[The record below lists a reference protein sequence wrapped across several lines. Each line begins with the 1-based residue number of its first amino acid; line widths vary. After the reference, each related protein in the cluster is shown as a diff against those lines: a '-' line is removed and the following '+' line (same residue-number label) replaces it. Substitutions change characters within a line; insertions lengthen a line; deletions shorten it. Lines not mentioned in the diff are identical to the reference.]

1 MKEIDQILN
10 EYAIRL
16 EEKKTEKL
24 HRYLDYLITAPIN
37 LTSVKEY
44 HEALHKHIA
53 DVLIPVQSLQGEILD
68 IGTGGGIPGVV
79 FAIVFSVSVTLV
91 ESISKKA
98 LWLQDILQ
106 KLQIDNAKVI
116 CSRAEDLPR
125 RLKESFDTVTARAVA
140 PMRILLEL
148 CMPFCK
154 VGGRLLLYKGP
165 NWQEEYALSKNAM
178 QILRAKLQDVVEY
191 SLKTGEKRVLL
202 VLSKV
207 EKTPEI
213 FPRKAGAILK
223 KPL

>member
-1 MKEIDQILN
+1 MKEINQFLN

-16 EEKKTEKL
+16 EENKIEKL
-24 HRYLDYLITAPIN
+24 HRYLEYLVTAPMN

-68 IGTGGGIPGVV
+68 IGTGGGVPGVV
-79 FAIVFSVSVTLV
+79 LAIAFCVNVTLV
-91 ESISKKA
+91 ESVRKKV

-106 KLQIDNAKVI
+106 KLQIENTRVI

-125 RLKESFDTVTARAVA
+125 QLKESFDVVTARAVA
-140 PMRILLEL
+140 QMRILLEL
-148 CMPFCK
+148 CAPFCK
-154 VGGRLLLYKGP
+154 IGGRLLLYKGP
-165 NWQEEYALSKNAM
+165 NWEEEYAVSRNAM
-178 QILRAKLQDVVEY
+178 QILGVRLQDVVEY
-191 SLKTGEKRVLL
+191 SLKTGEKRIFL
-202 VLSKV
+202 VFNKV

-213 FPRKAGAILK
+213 FPRKAGTILK